1 MTLHKESKFLP
12 FSPKNLYDIVA
23 DVEAYPEFLPWIS
36 EVKVNHDKIVK
47 EENMK
52 VLEAT
57 VLIKFNLVKESYR
70 SKVVLDPGSMIIT
83 ASHIDG
89 PFKRLYNKWKFN
101 KLNDGCEVFFEID
114 YQFKSFI
121 LHNLINKIFYRA
133 MTKVTKSFEDRAN
146 QLYGK

>member
-36 EVKVNHDKIVK
+36 EVKVNHDKIIK

-57 VLIKFNLVKESYR
+57 VLIKFNVVKESYR

-89 PFKRLYNKWKFN
+89 PFKRLHNKWKFN
-101 KLNDGCEVFFEID
+101 KLNNGCEVFFEID